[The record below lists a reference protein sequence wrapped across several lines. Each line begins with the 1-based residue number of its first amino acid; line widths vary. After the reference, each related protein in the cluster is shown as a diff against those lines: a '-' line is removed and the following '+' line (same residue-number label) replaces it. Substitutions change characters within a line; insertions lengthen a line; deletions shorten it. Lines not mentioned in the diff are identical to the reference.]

1 MPIRLLRLA
10 LAAAFFASLGA
21 SVSAKPPFSFETT
34 PGKLPKD
41 VVPVDYSVAIAP
53 NAADKTLTGSETIV
67 LDVRKPVTSIAFN
80 SVNERLSD
88 VKLDGAAVAGV
99 QSDDAKQMTTLT
111 LASPV
116 APGRHTL
123 AFAYSGKLETAPQGL
138 FVQPYRT
145 GSTAGTMLSTQFE
158 ATDARRMF
166 PCWDEPA
173 FRATFQLA
181 VTVPAAWSVV
191 SNMPVESRTVNESRT
206 SSTATATTTFQRTPR
221 MPSYLVEFSAGDLA
235 HVDAVAGGRTFRVW
249 AVRGQERFGT
259 TALANAQRILAD
271 YDAYFGYPYPL
282 PKLDSI
288 AVPGGFQGAME
299 NWGAITYN
307 DQALL
312 VTPGAT
318 LEQQQ
323 RVFSIQAHEMA
334 HQWNGDLVTM
344 SWWDDIWLNESFAS
358 WMAAKET
365 ALRNPGWAWWE
376 HEDSAKETA
385 MNADARINSH
395 PIEQHVTSEMEAEA
409 SFDSA
414 ITYSK
419 GQSVLR
425 MLEAYLG
432 EDTFR
437 RGIRNYVKARA
448 YSNATSG
455 DLWQALSRASG
466 TDVEKIASSWT
477 TQPGF
482 PLVTVR
488 ARCDARGARTVAL
501 SQQRFLFEG
510 SDPKNPRWSIPMDL
524 RSGVRAAPRRVLFA
538 SDGQTVPAGRCG
550 EPLSAN
556 AGTVGFYRVAYD
568 GATLR
573 ANQARFAALPEG
585 DKIALL
591 DDQWALAEANRAPL
605 GSYLALAA
613 AMRTDTDQR
622 AWDQILASLQTIE
635 RDERGRP
642 GHAAFVAF
650 ARSVARPAFAALG
663 WDPKPGESATTNMTR
678 RALIRHLGEWGE
690 PAVVSEARRRF
701 ARFVADRSALDP
713 EQQATVLAIV
723 AQNADQA
730 AFDQLHAIAKASQNE
745 TEVRRYYGALAEVRD
760 PNLVR
765 QTLDILV
772 SGELPPQAAGSRT
785 RMITEMAPNNPPVV
799 WQFYKAHVDELTA
812 SRSEFQRA
820 LSIANIPQSFW
831 NAAPLEELE
840 AFVKTHDR
848 PAPPAQLVAR
858 AMERA
863 RFSLALRARLV
874 PAADAYVAGL
884 RSPRS

>member
-1 MPIRLLRLA
+1 MPSRLVRLA
-10 LAAAFFASLGA
+10 LAAALFLSLAASA
-21 SVSAKPPFSFETT
+21 SAKPPFSFETT

-41 VVPVDYSVAIAP
+41 VVPVDYSVAIVP
-53 NAADKTLTGSETIV
+53 DAAAKTLTGTETIV

-88 VKLDGAAVAGV
+88 VKLDGAAVASV
-99 QSDDAKQMTTLT
+99 QSDDARQMTTLT
-111 LASPV
+111 LPSPV
-116 APGRHTL
+116 AVGRHTL

-145 GSTAGTMLSTQFE
+145 GATSGTMLSTQFE

-173 FRATFQLA
+173 FRATFQLT

-191 SNMPVESRTVNESRT
+191 SNMPVESRAANGP
-206 SSTATATTTFQRTPR
+206 TATTTFARTPR
-221 MPSYLVEFSAGDLA
+221 MPSYLVEFSAGDLS
-235 HVDAVAGGRTFRVW
+235 HVDAVAGGRKFSVW
-249 AVRGQERFGT
+249 TVRGQERFAG
-259 TALANAQRILAD
+259 TALANAQQILAD
-271 YDAYFGYPYPL
+271 YDDYFGFPYPL

-307 DQALL
+307 DQTLL

-318 LEQQQ
+318 LEQKQ

-365 ALRNPGWAWWE
+365 ARRNPGWGWWE

-385 MNADARINSH
+385 MNADARVNSH

-414 ITYSK
+414 ITYNK
-419 GQSVLR
+419 GQAVLR

-432 EDTFR
+432 KNAFR
-437 RGIRNYVKARA
+437 AGIRDYVKARA

-466 TDVEKIASSWT
+466 ADVEKIAASWT

-482 PLVTVR
+482 PLVSVR
-488 ARCDARGARTVAL
+488 ARCDARGARTIAL
-501 SQQRFLFEG
+501 TQQRFLFEG
-510 SDPKNPRWSIPMDL
+510 GDPKNPRWSIPMDV
-524 RSGVRAAPRRVLFA
+524 RSGARGVPRRVLFA
-538 SDGQTVPAGRCG
+538 TDGQTVPAGRCG

-556 AGTVGFYRVAYD
+556 ANTVGFYRVAYD
-568 GATLR
+568 DATLGANR
-573 ANQARFAALPEG
+573 AHFAALQEA

-613 AMRTDTDQR
+613 AMRTDRDQR
-622 AWDQILASLQTIE
+622 AWEQILASLQTIE

-642 GHAAFVAF
+642 GHAAFIAF
-650 ARSVARPAFAALG
+650 ARSVARPPFAALG
-663 WDPKPGESATTNMTR
+663 WDAKPGEKATTQIVR
-678 RALIRHLGEWGE
+678 RALITHLGEWGE

-701 ARFVADRSALDP
+701 ARFVADRSSLDA
-713 EQQATVLAIV
+713 EQQALVLGIV

-730 AFDQLHAIAKASQNE
+730 AFDQLHAIAKSSENE
-745 TEVRRYYGALAEVRD
+745 TEVRRYYGALTNVRD
-760 PNLVR
+760 PKLVE
-765 QTLDILV
+765 QTLNILM
-772 SGELPPQAAGSRT
+772 SGELPPQAGGART
-785 RMITEMAPNNPPVV
+785 RMITEMAPNSPQTV
-799 WQFYKAHVDELTA
+799 WRFYKAHVDELTA

-820 LSIANIPQSFW
+820 LSIANVPQSFW
-831 NAAPLEELE
+831 NAAPLDELE
-840 AFVKTHDR
+840 AFVKSHGE
-848 PAPPAQLVAR
+848 AAPAQLVAR

-884 RSPRS
+884 RPPRS